1 VLSMLLREL
10 SKAFENP
17 RCACVCVC
25 VCVCVRDAHV
35 RALTQAQAS
44 GLKSDLYSDCIVT
57 LYSDCIVTVVNL
69 LKR

>member
-1 VLSMLLREL
+1 VRV
-10 SKAFENP
+10 
-17 RCACVCVC
+17 CVCVC